1 MASRPSGGRSSGAS
15 ANALSERRRRSTAS
29 GHSLIATPYRGLCR
43 TLNCRTAKRLCLSAS
58 CPTSPGRTAIRSVP
72 ASGYWGRSLGCC
84 GGEHGGDRVSIAF
97 CHAEVS
103 ITSRA
108 RLTACRSPD
117 LPRRRQRCRV
127 GPGAGPRDN
136 ENCGNS
142 LGARRSYEHSR
153 RTDQRTAYT
162 NPVANDLFE
171 TNSCAAG
178 TARQSRPGGRATR
191 WSLPTADGTGAGVPT
206 PSTSGASLPVPPAPR
221 PGGTAEYAGLPHQP
235 TRPAMAP

>member
-1 MASRPSGGRSSGAS
+1 M
-15 ANALSERRRRSTAS
+15 
-29 GHSLIATPYRGLCR
+29 
-43 TLNCRTAKRLCLSAS
+43 
-58 CPTSPGRTAIRSVP
+58 
-72 ASGYWGRSLGCC
+72 
-84 GGEHGGDRVSIAF
+84 
-97 CHAEVS
+97 
-103 ITSRA
+103 
-108 RLTACRSPD
+108 
-117 LPRRRQRCRV
+117 

-206 PSTSGASLPVPPAPR
+206 PLNERRQS
-221 PGGTAEYAGLPHQP
+221 
-235 TRPAMAP
+235 TRPSSSPARWDSRICRLTATAYSASNGSASVAVSVPAASVAAKSSSSSTTPVRSDDGADQP

>member
-1 MASRPSGGRSSGAS
+1 MAVLVRELPDITWKDGYPLSSRMRILGEILGM
-15 ANALSERRRRSTAS
+15 LRRRAWWRPGFNRVLS
-29 GHSLIATPYRGLCR
+29 RG
-43 TLNCRTAKRLCLSAS
+43 
-58 CPTSPGRTAIRSVP
+58 
-72 ASGYWGRSLGCC
+72 
-84 GGEHGGDRVSIAF
+84 
-97 CHAEVS
+97 VS

-108 RLTACRSPD
+108 RLTASRSPD
-117 LPRRRQRCRV
+117 LPRRRLRCRV
-127 GPGAGPRDN
+127 VPGAGPRDN

-221 PGGTAEYAGLPHQP
+221 PGGTAEYAGLPQQP
-235 TRPAMAP
+235 TRPAMAARASRYQSRQRA